1 MPKRLVISPIS
12 IDLGSKSTGVYFAHY
27 QAGSSLGEIE
37 KEGKV
42 YQLEKNAFTLM
53 MPERTARRHQRRG
66 YKRRQM
72 VKRLFR
78 LIWCQEFGLEWDVKT
93 QQTIGFLFN
102 RRGFSYLSEEYDA
115 EALKYF
121 PEPAFRELPEA
132 VQNQFGEIRDTCNLD
147 EKMSEWKQH
156 GRSEIKEIFK
166 SVIEKPKKIKRNL
179 LIINRTKLLKESC
192 KTRIGGSQIE
202 VNKRTQDKFRLNEWI
217 LDAWDDMGIV
227 GLHCIRDEG
236 RTVDLAEKLNQK
248 SSSVASEILSSLPTD
263 LEKENAELNA
273 SIWNF
278 DAEKFKLEKASFDPI
293 ETSNNSNRVNKRIL
307 QARKNWLRTHI
318 HHFAFA
324 LHTVIQELST
334 GARHRSKYF
343 QEIKD
348 TLECVNHQH
357 GYLNSFCTRLHS
369 GEFRIQN
376 GTSLTPQSLANL
388 IGHLSNLELKPLRKY
403 FNEKRHKQGDYWDR
417 SRLKDQFEHWILREW
432 RVNPEKD
439 LDKAPGAEYD
449 YQKLR
454 SICKAHQGSVV
465 EFWLEQSPLFT
476 IPPYQDKNNRR
487 PPKCQSLVLNT
498 EFLDNDYRDWRIW
511 LKELL
516 RLPEVKGYL
525 GNYKKEME
533 ELKSSKGTAYFG
545 GKLTN
550 SPQRDS
556 GCRTAKDLDARILQF
571 LLDRVK
577 DEDVLKLNEIFS
589 HTKKIRQQQSS
600 RKDRE
605 KTREKL
611 AKAMNCSRLPDN
623 FKTRPNYD
631 DSGVFAQGSFMHLI
645 CNYYKNRQKARDGRI
660 FIHPEYRL
668 IKGRGFKKTGRFE
681 DRDHLLTYCNHKPR
695 QKRYQ
700 LISDIAGLFQISP
713 KQLKKRTKSND
724 HTELTIWL
732 KNIKG
737 LKTNSADAAKEQKK
751 FRGQLKD
758 KILEVW
764 GESNSHEE
772 LFKLVKKCLEVC
784 GEIGS
789 RLYDES
795 QSEKWNQSL
804 QDHPASAVFLLAQ
817 INNIA
822 FKERRGNAK
831 TCSVCSLDNAQRMQM
846 FEKSVKAQRLPAI
859 PTRLIDGAVMRLARI
874 LGAAIAKD
882 KWLKIEKNL
891 SSGIEVRIPIIT
903 ESNRFQFEPNLL
915 ELKRPYLDARE
926 YNKRKR
932 EFNSSD
938 LKKIQHSKR
947 NRVRKSTQI
956 SPYSGVTL
964 GNTGDIDHIIPR
976 AHPKWGTLNDEAN
989 LIFTSEQDNRANK
1002 GDSEFSLSDLHPHY
1016 KRHVFG
1022 TADDSRI
1029 EKRIKD
1035 TIGDGQ
1041 GGQFK
1046 FGRYFNFINLTK
1058 EQRKAFR
1065 HALFLKAGDPLREL
1079 VISTINHRTKS
1090 LVNGTQRYFAEVL
1103 ANALYKKAKRID
1115 KHHLLSFD
1123 YFGVEARDNSRGDGI
1138 HNLRHDLVTYYRPD
1152 LASYSKSDNSPQKPY
1167 SHLLDAQVAFCMVA
1181 DAHRGSGSLRLEL
1194 GKTGIWSRVD
1204 QLVSQMENAH
1214 FRVYDD
1220 SLFKA
1225 IQVEPKNF
1233 REVSLERRKPDRQY
1247 FKHRSIHRDGMYA
1260 EHYLPI
1266 LVHRKLSE
1274 VRIGFDWKNSFPL
1287 KDYKPNREK
1296 LNFAL
1301 QFNRKK
1307 KLLALNEEDTFQT
1320 LRSQLIQ
1327 VGFKSKNDYFCISL
1341 NTRMIHSHYIENYN
1355 TAKGCQVYSNEMN
1368 FLRKKLSYRTEKK
1381 QITTLDDAKKILNN
1395 GQNFKLSKDQGNLIL
1410 PVRNEWKMLID
1421 AWEKSSELENGEFLR
1436 GFFRYRHQHPHKK
1449 FRQVYSLP
1457 IKSNQ
1462 GHRLLKRKSWNNSPI
1477 FQIVNDSNSQKLGAK
1492 AFIPVCNSEGK
1503 IGKLLSESAKS
1514 QNTFFLKRQKYNS
1527 ERSDTVK
1534 LIDTEKW
1541 HRVELNESLKR
1552 NGVTELEYRIED
1564 NTRPR
1569 IRFKFDQQVA
1579 REKIEEIFQD
1589 PLLKP
1594 RKDSFQKLKEKFL
1607 TNLNS
1612 NEFEL
1617 MEYKADGFSNEIKSS
1632 LSKILQQYY
1641 FGDSNE
1647 T

>member
-1 MPKRLVISPIS
+1 MPNRLVISPIS
-12 IDLGSKSTGVYFAHY
+12 IDLGSKNTGVYFAHY

-93 QQTIGFLFN
+93 QQAIGFLFN

-132 VQNQFGEIRDTCNLD
+132 VQNEFGEISDTCNLD
-147 EKMSEWKQH
+147 EKMSEWRQR
-156 GRSEIKEIFK
+156 GQSEIERIFDT
-166 SVIEKPKKIKRNL
+166 VIEKPKKTKSDL
-179 LIINRTKLLKESC
+179 LIINRTNLLKESC
-192 KTRIGGSQIE
+192 KTRMGGSQIE
-202 VNKRTQDKFRLNEWI
+202 VNKRTQNKYRLNKWI
-217 LDAWDDMGIV
+217 LDVWDDMGIV
-227 GLHCIRDEG
+227 GLQHIRDEG
-236 RTVDLAEKLNQK
+236 NTVDLAEKLNQQT
-248 SSSVASEILSSLPTD
+248 SSVASEILSSLPAD
-263 LEKENAELNA
+263 LEKQKAELNA

-278 DAEKFKLEKASFDPI
+278 DAEKFKLEKASFDPK

-307 QARKNWLRTHI
+307 QARKKWLRTHI

-324 LHTVIQELST
+324 LHTVVQELST

-343 QEIKD
+343 QEIKV

-357 GYLNSFCTRLHS
+357 GYLNSFCARLQS
-369 GEFRIQN
+369 GEFKIQN

-403 FNEKRHKQGDYWDR
+403 FNDKRHKQGDYWDR

-454 SICKAHQGSVV
+454 SIYKAHQGSVV
-465 EFWLEQSPLFT
+465 DFWLKQSPLFT

-498 EFLDNDYRDWRIW
+498 EFLDNNYRDWRAW

-516 RLPEVKGYL
+516 LLSEVKEYL
-525 GNYKKEME
+525 GNYKEEME
-533 ELKSSKGTAYFG
+533 ELKSSKDTGYFG
-545 GKLTN
+545 GELIN
-550 SPQRDS
+550 LPQRNS
-556 GCRTAKDLDARILQF
+556 GRRTAKDLDARILQF

-577 DEDVLKLNEIFS
+577 DEDILKLNDIFS
-589 HTKKIRQQQSS
+589 HTKKLRQQQST

-623 FKTRPNYD
+623 LKTRPNYD

-645 CNYYKNRQKARDGRI
+645 CNYYKNRQKAREGRI
-660 FIHPEYRL
+660 FIHPEYRFV
-668 IKGRGFKKTGRFE
+668 KGRGFENAGRFE

-713 KQLKKRTKSND
+713 RQLKKRTKSND
-724 HTELTIWL
+724 HTELTDWL
-732 KNIKG
+732 KNIYG
-737 LKTNSADAAKEQKK
+737 LKTNCADAASEQKN
-751 FRGQLKD
+751 FRGQLKG
-758 KILEVW
+758 KVREVW
-764 GESNSHEE
+764 NESNSQDK
-772 LFKLVKKCLEVC
+772 LFRLVKKCVELC

-789 RLYDES
+789 RLYDEA
-795 QSEKWNQSL
+795 QSEEWNQNL
-804 QDHPASAVFLLAQ
+804 QDHPANAVFLLAQ

-846 FEKSVKAQRLPAI
+846 FEKSVKAQRLPSI

-903 ESNRFQFEPNLL
+903 ESNRFEFEPDLQ
-915 ELKRPYLDARE
+915 ELKGRKADRSDLKE
-926 YNKRKR
+926 ILSSKRKR
-932 EFNSSD
+932 IKE
-938 LKKIQHSKR
+938 
-947 NRVRKSTQI
+947 STQF
-956 SPYSGVTL
+956 SPYSGVEL

-989 LIFTSEQDNRANK
+989 LIFTSEQDNRASK
-1002 GDSEFSLSDLHPHY
+1002 GDSEFSLSDLHPRY
-1016 KRHVFG
+1016 KRYVFG

-1029 EKRIKD
+1029 EKQIKD

-1058 EQRKAFR
+1058 EQQRAFR
-1065 HALFLKAGDPLREL
+1065 HALFLKIGDPLREL

-1123 YFGVEARDNSRGDGI
+1123 YFGVEAQDNSRGDGI
-1138 HNLRHDLVTYYRPD
+1138 HNLRHDLVTYYRQD
-1152 LASYSKSDNSPQKPY
+1152 LDVYSKSGNSSQKPY
-1167 SHLLDAQVAFCMVA
+1167 SHLLDAQVAFCIIA
-1181 DAHRGSGSLRLEL
+1181 DAHRGSGGLRLEL
-1194 GKTGIWSRVD
+1194 GNTGIWSRVN
-1204 QLVSQMENAH
+1204 QMTGEREIMNSQVN
-1214 FRVYDD
+1214 DD

-1233 REVSLERRKPDRQY
+1233 REISLERRKPDRQY

-1287 KDYKPNREK
+1287 NDTKFNRRK
-1296 LNFAL
+1296 LYFAL
-1301 QFNRKK
+1301 QFNPKTES
-1307 KLLALNEEDTFQT
+1307 LVLTEEFSFER
-1320 LRSQLIQ
+1320 LRSKLMQI
-1327 VGFKSKNDYFCISL
+1327 GIKSKENYFCISL
-1341 NTRMIHSHYIENYN
+1341 NTQMIHFYYIEHFN
-1355 TAKGCQVYSNEMN
+1355 TAKGYQDYSKGMR
-1368 FLRKKLSYRTEKK
+1368 FLRDTLSYRTEKI

-1395 GQNFKLSKDQGNLIL
+1395 QKNFKLSIDQGNLIL
-1410 PVRNEWKMLID
+1410 PVKNEWPRLID
-1421 AWEKSSELENGEFLR
+1421 AWEKSSELKDGDFLR
-1436 GFFRYRHQHPHKK
+1436 KYFRPKHQHPHKK
-1449 FRQVYSLP
+1449 IRQVYSLP
-1457 IKSNQ
+1457 IKSSG
-1462 GHRLLKRKSWNNSPI
+1462 GHILLKRKSWNHTPI
-1477 FQIVNDSNSQKLGAK
+1477 FQIVNDSNSQKIGAK
-1492 AFIPVCNSEGK
+1492 AFIPACNSEGEICK
-1503 IGKLLSESAKS
+1503 FLSNSAKS
-1514 QNTFFLKRQKYNS
+1514 RNTFFLKKEEYYS
-1527 ERSDTVK
+1527 ELSDTVR

-1541 HRVELNESLKR
+1541 HRVELSKSLEKI
-1552 NGVTELEYRIED
+1552 GVTVLEYRIED
-1564 NTRPR
+1564 NSRPR
-1569 IRFKFDQQVA
+1569 IRFKFDQKLA
-1579 REKIEEIFQD
+1579 EKNIDKIFQD
-1589 PLLKP
+1589 SLLKP
-1594 RKDSFQKLKEKFL
+1594 RENKVKLEFKTK
-1607 TNLNS
+1607 LNS
-1612 NEFEL
+1612 SEFEF
-1617 MEYKADGFSNEIKSS
+1617 MEYKAKSFSKEIKSS
-1632 LSKILQQYY
+1632 LSKVLQQYY
-1641 FGDSNE
+1641 FGDSNVMQ
-1647 T
+1647 TLL